1 MRIIVILLALAFCPG
16 CLAAA
21 AGGIAYVIG
30 KGKEAD
36 AAKTQARLDYVQ
48 RRRAAGADDATIL
61 REIKATDPEWYA
73 EIAEGK
79 SGLDTGDVIR

>member
-1 MRIIVILLALAFCPG
+1 MRAILLLLLLATAPG

-36 AAKTQARLDYVQ
+36 AEKDKARLDYVRQ
-48 RRRAAGADDATIL
+48 RRTAGATDDQIL
-61 REIKATDPEWYA
+61 AEIARFDPEWA
-73 EIAEGK
+73 EEIREGK
-79 SGLDTGDVIR
+79 SGLEVPIR